1 MDARGFGGVLLI
13 AGLLLAHGT
22 GSAQEAPAFEVASV
36 RENRSG
42 GMSRMSAGLDLVMF
56 GPNAL
61 PPPGQISFTNAPLR
75 DIVVLAY
82 RLDQSVARYTLVGL
96 AERVLKARFD
106 IVAKPPEG
114 APPSQTLPM
123 LRRLLTDRFHLR
135 THTET
140 RQVPAYILTIARDGK
155 LGPQLRPSS
164 HDCTSPSMP
173 QHAGERARLGPKGP
187 DGEPVCPGILYGRS
201 TTGEM
206 TVRYASPL
214 SFMLSLLQ
222 AFVDRP
228 IVDATGLRGSFE
240 WAVSFSSEQRADP
253 FGTPMVTALREQL
266 GLKLEQGLH
275 PIEVLVVDSVEMP
288 TPN

>member
-1 MDARGFGGVLLI
+1 MRAASRVAKPPSAAVERPPFGSV
-13 AGLLLAHGT
+13 
-22 GSAQEAPAFEVASV
+22 APFLRVKSVASV
-36 RENRSG
+36 TSDILW
-42 GMSRMSAGLDLVMF
+42 LDLVMF
-56 GPNAL
+56 EPNAL

-96 AERVLKARFD
+96 AERVLKARVD

-173 QHAGERARLGPKGP
+173 PHAGERARLGPKGP
-187 DGEPVCPGILYGRS
+187 D
-201 TTGEM
+201 
-206 TVRYASPL
+206 
-214 SFMLSLLQ
+214 
-222 AFVDRP
+222 
-228 IVDATGLRGSFE
+228 
-240 WAVSFSSEQRADP
+240 
-253 FGTPMVTALREQL
+253 
-266 GLKLEQGLH
+266 
-275 PIEVLVVDSVEMP
+275 
-288 TPN
+288 